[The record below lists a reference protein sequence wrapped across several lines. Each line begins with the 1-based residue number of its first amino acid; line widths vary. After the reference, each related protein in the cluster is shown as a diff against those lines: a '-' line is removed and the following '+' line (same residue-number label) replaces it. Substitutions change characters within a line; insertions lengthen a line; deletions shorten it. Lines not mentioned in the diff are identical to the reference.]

1 MSDLPPSTASNEFP
15 LDRPQSVGE
24 EIANS
29 ISHGLA
35 LLLAIAAAP
44 ILIVSA
50 VRHGDAAGIVGA
62 SVFAAT
68 MVLLYATS
76 MLYHVLPLNR
86 TKRVFA
92 YSGERDR

>member
-1 MSDLPPSTASNEFP
+1 MVFSVGVRRVSDFQVEHQREGAAVAANPYA

-29 ISHGLA
+29 ISHGIA

-50 VRHGDAAGIVGA
+50 VRHSDAAGIIGV
-62 SVFAAT
+62 
-68 MVLLYATS
+68 
-76 MLYHVLPLNR
+76 P
-86 TKRVFA
+86 
-92 YSGERDR
+92 